1 MHGGGWSAFIKE
13 KYVMLDHLRKRG
25 SFIGCANQ
33 LKEAEIVMVGAP
45 MDFTSSFRGGS
56 RFGPSAICDVSDVL
70 ETYSPELDR
79 DLEEIQFY
87 DAGDIGLP
95 VGNSQSSL
103 DMIYATINDIVKAEK
118 TPVVLGGE
126 HLITFPVIQVLSQ
139 KYPDLFVLQFD
150 AHADLRDSYDGEKL
164 SHATVMRRIVELI
177 GGDRVFQFGIRS
189 GTKEEF
195 QYAKHNTHL
204 IKGNVV
210 EAIESFLRIIGNH
223 PLYITFDID
232 VLDPAYAPGTGTP
245 EPGGISSKEL
255 FSSIYCLQNVNI
267 VGFDIVEVN
276 PAFDSSQR
284 TQILAAKVL
293 REMVLIMS
301 GVEL

>member
-1 MHGGGWSAFIKE
+1 
-13 KYVMLDHLRKRG
+13 MLDHLRKRG
-25 SFIGCANQ
+25 SFIGCTNQ

-293 REMVLIMS
+293 REMLLIML
-301 GVEL
+301 GDEL